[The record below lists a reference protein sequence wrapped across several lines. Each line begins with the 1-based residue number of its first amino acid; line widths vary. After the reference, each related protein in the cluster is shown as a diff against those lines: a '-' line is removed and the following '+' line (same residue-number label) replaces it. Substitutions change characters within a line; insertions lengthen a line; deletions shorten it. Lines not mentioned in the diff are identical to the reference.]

1 MDPMLPTPYAANHYE
16 LDLHFDRTD
25 EGLVCHVHQS
35 PAGQGD
41 CKFAPPFSRRDL
53 DKVWETLRGV
63 QSTGKVSATQRA
75 MIQDA
80 GHRLF
85 EAAFAGEVLGCLR
98 ASFDHTDFA
107 QAPLRLHLDL
117 SATPE
122 LETMP
127 WEFCYNSERSEFA
140 ALAPASPLVR
150 YTSLQ
155 HRILPVQFK
164 RPLRMLVVAAGPVSY
179 PRVDV
184 DREWLN
190 LLDSVDFLGAEGKL
204 VVERL
209 QKPTLLDLQRKLRQS
224 EYHLLHF
231 IGHGVVD
238 KVSGEG
244 QLVFEDEMGRARLV
258 GGQHLGALMRDH
270 YSLRGMVLTGPTHT
284 GVGTEYAG
292 LLDVGRSLIR
302 RGVAAVIAP
311 QLRVTRAAWLAFCQ
325 TLYRG
330 LANLQ
335 PVDAAVVDG
344 RRAMAQESDDFGW
357 GAPVLFGRV
366 ADGLLF
372 DDGSVPKAPTPPAVQ
387 ASMTAR
393 LNSLRIRTAS
403 RELMEKWGRDYP
415 GLSTPDDK
423 GRRR

>member
-1 MDPMLPTPYAANHYE
+1 MESTLYNANHYE
-16 LDLHFDRTD
+16 LDLHFDRSD
-25 EGLVCHVHQS
+25 EGLSSHVRRS
-35 PAGQGD
+35 PAGQGTARFVLP
-41 CKFAPPFSRRDL
+41 FARRDL
-53 DKVWETLRGV
+53 EKIWETLRAV
-63 QSTGKVSATQRA
+63 QAAGKATAPQRV

-80 GHRLF
+80 GRQLF

-98 ASFDHTDFA
+98 ASFDQTDFD

-122 LETMP
+122 LEALP
-127 WEFCYNSERSEFA
+127 WEYLYNSERSEFA
-140 ALAPASPLVR
+140 ALTPESPSVR

-155 HRILPVQFK
+155 HRILPGQVVK
-164 RPLRMLVVAAGPVSY
+164 PLRLLVVASGPSSY

-190 LLDSVDFLGAEGKL
+190 LLDSVDFLGAAGKM

-209 QKPTLLDLQRKLRQS
+209 QKPTLLDLQRKLRQG
-224 EYHLLHF
+224 EFHLIHF
-231 IGHGVVD
+231 IGHGVMD
-238 KVSGEG
+238 KATGEG
-244 QLVFEDEMGRARLV
+244 QLVLEDEMGRARLV

-270 YSLRGMVLTGPTHT
+270 YALRGIVLTGPTHT
-284 GVGTEYAG
+284 GVGTEYGA
-292 LLDVGRSLIR
+292 LLDVARSLVR

-311 QLRVTRAAWLAFCQ
+311 QLRVSRPAWLAFCQ

-330 LANLQ
+330 LAEMQ
-335 PVDAAVVDG
+335 PIDAVVVEG
-344 RRAMAQESDDFGW
+344 RRAMAEKAEDLGW

-372 DDGSVPKAPTPPAVQ
+372 DDGSLPKIAQSEAVQ
-387 ASMTAR
+387 AGVTSR
-393 LNSLRIRTAS
+393 LNSMRIRTAS
-403 RELMEKWGRDYP
+403 RELMERWARDLPDLPKP
-415 GLSTPDDK
+415 GDS

>member
-1 MDPMLPTPYAANHYE
+1 MNLTCILTGMMPVLPRMST
-16 LDLHFDRTD
+16 
-25 EGLVCHVHQS
+25 VH
-35 PAGQGD
+35 
-41 CKFAPPFSRRDL
+41 PPVRATRALSCLFRASDL
-53 DKVWETLRGV
+53 DKIWETLRAV
-63 QSTGKVSATQRA
+63 QSAGKATAPQRV

-80 GHRLF
+80 GRQLF

-107 QAPLRLHLDL
+107 KAPLRLHVDL

-122 LETMP
+122 LEALP
-127 WEFCYNSERSEFA
+127 WEFMYNAERSESVS
-140 ALAPASPLVR
+140 LAQRSPMVR

-155 HRILPVQFK
+155 HRILPGQVVK
-164 RPLRMLVVAAGPVSY
+164 PLRTLVVTAGPSSY

-190 LLDSVDFLGAEGKL
+190 LVDSVDFLGAEGKM

-238 KVSGEG
+238 RATGEG

-270 YSLRGMVLTGPTHT
+270 YTLRGIVLTGPTHT
-284 GVGTEYAG
+284 GVGTDYAA
-292 LLDVGRSLIR
+292 LLDVARSLVR

-311 QLRVTRAAWLAFCQ
+311 QLRVTRPAWLAFCR

-335 PVDAAVVDG
+335 PVDAAVVNG
-344 RRAMAQESDDFGW
+344 RRAMAEEADDLGW

-372 DDGSVPKAPTPPAVQ
+372 DDGSVPKAPPEESVQ
-387 ASMTAR
+387 AGVTSR
-393 LNSLRIRTAS
+393 LNSMRIRTAS
-403 RELMEKWGRDYP
+403 RELMEQWGHD
-415 GLSTPDDK
+415 LPDLPNSGDK
-423 GRRR
+423 GLRR